1 MRVSAH
7 AGWASWWCG
16 WCACVP
22 LVGRIVVA
30 WLSLVFVSAPLF
42 SFASVVEL
50 VDTPASKAGARLGV
64 RVRVSRL
71 VLGDKTVEYGCVCAR
86 VVDMWY
92 SPSQTCSVCGVVKA
106 KLPLSERV
114 FNCASCGASMGRD
127 ANRSI
132 NVEVAG
138 SAPETLNARGG
149 TVRRGSPSGHVVL
162 VPVKREPSG
171 RVKAL

>member
-7 AGWASWWCG
+7 AGWASRWCG

-22 LVGRIVVA
+22 LVGRDVVA
-30 WLSLVFVSAPLF
+30 WLLLVFVSAPLF
-42 SFASVVEL
+42 CQCGGM

-64 RVRVSRL
+64 RVRVPRL
-71 VLGDKTVEYGCVCAR
+71 VLGGSETVEYECVCAR

-92 SPSQTCSVCGVVKA
+92 SPSKTFSACGVVKA
-106 KLPLSERV
+106 KLPLSERA

-127 ANRSI
+127 ANKSI

-149 TVRRGSPSGHVVL
+149 AVRHSSPSGHVAL